1 MQQKSTINYH
11 NNLNDTLMCHKI
23 AKHLGLDKGN
33 ETALSPQLTKL
44 FAKELYIS
52 KGYDDFRD
60 SVKGYAVLGFIWDII
75 KDRHDELNTMS
86 TLELNQAKNIFFQTR
101 GIDTKNLQQTDY
113 DKLDILDL
121 CLWEGLKD
129 RPFVAPTS
137 GSFGIGFLNILR
149 ILRNRQIQVSG
160 QKVALLDGKSKEG
173 NVRPWVPNLG
183 LDIMSP
189 DKTHDMDKLAL
200 SIGCDVKYWKDRNTR
215 DIVALVDALRTGG
228 FFCPTN
234 PKSQSEVQ
242 ELVNNLKIIPNIT
255 QLLNTVKAQDAL
267 KYIGVEFNVTNG
279 KNIQFKATK
288 PLTAG
293 ITSLSI
299 TRLKQ
304 LEDVLRFNPMIQ
316 KITTYNQPSV
326 GATFAGMLKVDEVLQ
341 NAIKNHDI
349 LDYNTQAMLQE
360 HFPNI
365 FQKVFI
371 ERQLPDLR
379 IKATFDVANR
389 GLAEQYGAVYTN
401 YPHNNNAANG
411 LGTITT
417 GQGGVDAIDEHLAS
431 KKPSFNGGSDM
442 YIVPHN
448 FMNIAQALMFVAN
461 NHDKIPELAGAASLG
476 GLMHKKFLKGKIQ
489 AKDYAQLL
497 ADNGITKE
505 VLFKIVDKEYFDNES
520 NKHGGK
526 AQMFSADFL
535 NSIDKKSTN
544 NHTNV
549 SNLLQDKSKAY
560 IVMNTGSN
568 GMEVR
573 ELKAREAIAK
583 L

>member
-1 MQQKSTINYH
+1 MQKKSIINYH

-33 ETALSPQLTKL
+33 ETALSPQLTQL
-44 FAKELYIS
+44 FGRELYIS

-60 SVKGYAVLGFIWDII
+60 SIKGYAVLGFIWDII

-86 TLELNQAKNIFFQTR
+86 TLELNQAKNIFFKTR

-160 QKVALLDGKSKEG
+160 QKVALLDEKSKEG
-173 NVRPWVPNLG
+173 NVRPWVPNIG

-200 SIGCDVKYWKDRNTR
+200 SLGCDVKYWKDRNTR

-242 ELVNNLKIIPNIT
+242 ELVNNLKSIPNIT
-255 QLLNTVKAQDAL
+255 QLLKTAKAQDAL
-267 KYIGVEFNVTNG
+267 KYIGVKG
-279 KNIQFKATK
+279 IQFTATK

-304 LEDVLRFNPMIQ
+304 LEYVLQVNPSIK

-326 GATFAGMLKVDEVLQ
+326 GATFAGMLNVDEVLQ
-341 NAIKNHDI
+341 NAIKNPDI
-349 LDYNTQAMLQE
+349 LDYNTKAMLKE
-360 HFPNI
+360 YFPNI

-371 ERQLPDLR
+371 ERQLPNLR

-389 GLAEQYGAVYTN
+389 GLADQYGALYEN

-417 GQGGVDAIDEHLAS
+417 GQGCVDAIDEHLAS
-431 KKPSFNGGSDM
+431 TKPSFNGGSDM

-448 FMNIAQALMFVAN
+448 FMNIAQALTFVAN
-461 NHDKIPELAGAASLG
+461 NYSKIPELAGAASLG
-476 GLMHKKFLKGKIQ
+476 GLIHNKFLKDKIQ

-505 VLFKIVDKEYFDNES
+505 ILFKIVDKEYFDNES

-526 AQMFSADFL
+526 AQRFSEDFL
-535 NSIDKKSTN
+535 NSIDEKSTS
-544 NHTNV
+544 NHTKV

-568 GMEVR
+568 GMEIQ
-573 ELKAREAIAK
+573 ELKARNAMTKSGWKAK